1 MRPICQFWRRFI
13 RGSSMSVCTT
23 ETSSTEKRSKSW
35 IVCWPSKCAP
45 WVDILVCSLRTTG
58 MPENWCVENSLNLW
72 SKQLPVWSHTVR
84 IFVVSKSE
92 HKTDQ
97 LSRERYGRHSE
108 ETPAWTRHVFDL
120 FAKYSCCNLDRICGR
135 KSARLALRL

>member
-23 ETSSTEKRSKSW
+23 
-35 IVCWPSKCAP
+35 
-45 WVDILVCSLRTTG
+45 
-58 MPENWCVENSLNLW
+58 ENWCVENSLNLW

-92 HKTDQ
+92 HRTDQ
-97 LSRERYGRHSE
+97 LSRKRYGRHSE
-108 ETPAWTRHVFDL
+108 EIPAWTRHVFVL
-120 FAKYSCCNLDRICGR
+120 FAKYFCCNLDRICGR
-135 KSARLALRL
+135 KSARLGLRL